1 MPTSRSDREPK
12 NAARKPR
19 KAGGDRTLDHGFADK
34 SRGVRLQKAL
44 ADAGVAARRE
54 CEALVLEGAVTVNGR
69 IVDTL
74 PAWVDPTED
83 RIEVFGRLLQKP
95 EKHYYIVLFK
105 PRGTVC
111 TNSDPEGRP
120 RAIDLVQH
128 PSKPRLYCVGRLDL
142 DSSGLLVLTN
152 DGDFANRLTHP
163 RYGVSKGYEV
173 TLDGRLDDAS
183 VAELER
189 RIFGARGHHERES
202 SMRLLKREK
211 DRTVVAIE
219 LCEHRNLQVRPLM
232 LELGHP
238 VKKLRR
244 TSFGPLKLKGLGV
257 GEWRELTPREVSEL
271 RRSSSG
277 KREIVAAAEP
287 ARPRDPE
294 VMAKR
299 TARTLAR
306 AAEAAL
312 VAEAE
317 AKAEAKAAKSEAK
330 AGRSEAKA
338 GRSESREPRGEPRN
352 APRSETKNAPRSE
365 TKKAPRSGS
374 RDPSPGGTRGRVTGA
389 KKAPMRGVREA
400 RADGAKPVEREDRMS
415 RGKDSA
421 RDGGAAREV
430 RRAEFPG
437 NALRGKTAGARGG
450 DGVERSS
457 NRGQKPAPTDG
468 SKRSPRVAGGAAA
481 RTGGAAART
490 GGAPGRTGG
499 APGRTGGAPARADGK
514 PFGGRG
520 PSTARSATGARGSA
534 GGSAGGRGATG
545 ARAGKPVTRGA
556 GPAARGASGGRGGAS
571 LRGGAGAPRR
581 GGSRR

>member
-287 ARPRDPE
+287 AQPRDPE

-317 AKAEAKAAKSEAK
+317 AKAAKSEAK

-338 GRSESREPRGEPRN
+338 GRSELREPRGEPRN

-400 RADGAKPVEREDRMS
+400 RADGAKPVEREERMS

-481 RTGGAAART
+481 RTGGA
-490 GGAPGRTGG
+490 
-499 APGRTGGAPARADGK
+499 PGRTGGAPARADGK

-534 GGSAGGRGATG
+534 GGRGATG

-556 GPAARGASGGRGGAS
+556 GPAARGASGGRGGTS

-581 GGSRR
+581 GGSRL